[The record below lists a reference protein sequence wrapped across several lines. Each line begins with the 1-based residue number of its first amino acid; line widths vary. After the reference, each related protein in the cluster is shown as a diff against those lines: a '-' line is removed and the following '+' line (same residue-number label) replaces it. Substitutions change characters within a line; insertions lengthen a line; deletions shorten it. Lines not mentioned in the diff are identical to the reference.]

1 MDEKQAADKNAK
13 PSWWPTNPYPESIF
27 PMPPEKYEDVVP
39 DPKMRTALSGMLG
52 REFWEIA
59 SGSIWSAYQ
68 AQQDD
73 LTAQLAEAV
82 EYHQDCYE
90 ALLAVQLD
98 LAAADKEIERLR
110 KDNEELR
117 KKSINN

>member
-1 MDEKQAADKNAK
+1 MRQSPLIKVMDGDLLVGLEIEEPATTTDSEAEG
-13 PSWWPTNPYPESIF
+13 WEREIVRIF
-27 PMPPEKYEDVVP
+27 KEH
-39 DPKMRTALSGMLG
+39 
-52 REFWEIA
+52 
-59 SGSIWSAYQ
+59 Q
-68 AQQDD
+68 D
-73 LTAQLAEAV
+73 LTVRLAVAV